1 MKKRHKGLFVVLLL
15 TVVAAVSVGIVAIS
29 KYGEAGHSQTAQTE
43 SDADAEHN
51 TEDHD
56 HEDEHDDSDAHDEE
70 HDHDHE
76 HNHDHEANE
85 EAAEA
90 AALYTIDG
98 LSEVT
103 PADGTLTVVTSFYP
117 MYISTLNV
125 IGEAENVEL
134 ENLSEPQTGCLHDYT
149 LTPADMKLLA
159 TADVFIIN
167 GGGIETFL
175 LDVAEAYPNLT
186 IVNASDGISMT
197 DENSHVWMSVDLYRS
212 QSDNITKALSVINP
226 ANSSVYSANGYAY
239 DRKLDEL
246 AHRQAKLIDETD
258 GMEIISLH
266 EAYGYLADD
275 YGMEVAYLL
284 NLDEERQV
292 SANEVAEV
300 VTEIKEHDIKA
311 VLAEADY
318 GSEMGTLL
326 EKETG
331 VKVYYLDTLTRGT
344 YYPDAYI
351 DAMSSNI
358 DLIEKLI
365 SDTN

>member
-15 TVVAAVSVGIVAIS
+15 AAVAAVSVGIVAIS
-29 KYGEAGHSQTAQTE
+29 KYGEAQSTAHTE
-43 SDADAEHN
+43 SESDED
-51 TEDHD
+51 TETEEHD
-56 HEDEHDDSDAHDEE
+56 HEDEDGEE

-76 HNHDHEANE
+76 SE

-90 AALYTIDG
+90 ASAYTIDS

-103 PADGTLTVVTSFYP
+103 ADDGTLTIVTSFYP
-117 MYISTLNV
+117 VYISTLNV

-175 LDVAEAYPNLT
+175 LDVAEAYPDLT
-186 IVNASDGISMT
+186 IINASDGIEMT
-197 DENSHVWMSVDLYRS
+197 DENSHVWMSVSLYR
-212 QSDNITKALSVINP
+212 QQVDNITNALSIVDP
-226 ANSSVYSANGYAY
+226 SNSSVYSANGYAY
-239 DRKLDEL
+239 DRQLDEL
-246 AHRQAKLIDETD
+246 AHRQAELLDATE
-258 GMEIISLH
+258 GLEIISLH
-266 EAYGYLADD
+266 EAYGYLAED

-300 VTEIKEHDIKA
+300 IAEINEHGIKA

-318 GSEMGTLL
+318 GSETGALL
-326 EKETG
+326 AEETG
-331 VKVYYLDTLTRGT
+331 VNVYYLDTLTRGT
-344 YYPDAYI
+344 YYPEAYI
-351 DAMSSNI
+351 DAMNSNI
-358 DLIEKLI
+358 DLIEQLV
-365 SDTN
+365 SDLQ

>member
-1 MKKRHKGLFVVLLL
+1 MKKRHKGLFVVFLLA
-15 TVVAAVSVGIVAIS
+15 VVAAVSVGIVAIS
-29 KYGEAGHSQTAQTE
+29 KYGEAGSSQTAQSQ
-43 SDADAEHN
+43 SDADTEH
-51 TEDHD
+51 TSEDHD
-56 HEDEHDDSDAHDEE
+56 HEEEHDGEDHNEE
-70 HDHDHE
+70 DHDHDHE
-76 HNHDHEANE
+76 ESE

-90 AALYTIDG
+90 ASSYTIDS

-103 PADGTLTVVTSFYP
+103 PSDGTLTVVTSFYP
-117 MYISTLNV
+117 VYISTLNV

-197 DENSHVWMSVDLYRS
+197 DENSHVWMSVELYRK
-212 QSDNITKALSVINP
+212 QVDNIAKAFSIIDP
-226 ANSSVYSANGYAY
+226 ANNAVYSANGYAY

-246 AHRQAKLIDETD
+246 SHRQAELIDQTD
-258 GMEIISLH
+258 EMEVISLH

-275 YGMEVAYLL
+275 YGMDVAYLL

-300 VTEIKEHDIKA
+300 VSEINEHGIKA

-318 GSEMGTLL
+318 GSEMGALL
-326 EKETG
+326 EQETG

-351 DAMSSNI
+351 DAMSNNI
-358 DLIEKLI
+358 GLIEELI
-365 SDTN
+365 SDIN